1 MVEKEPAKVAR
12 KAAAKRVAAKA
23 AVPRKTASKSQSRKV
38 AKPRSGRQLPE
49 GAAANSKVYRL
60 LLVPVL
66 VPSSSNLSRNREEG
80 TRTNFHA
87 D

>member
-66 VPSSSNLSRNREEG
+66 VLRPRISHGIEEEG